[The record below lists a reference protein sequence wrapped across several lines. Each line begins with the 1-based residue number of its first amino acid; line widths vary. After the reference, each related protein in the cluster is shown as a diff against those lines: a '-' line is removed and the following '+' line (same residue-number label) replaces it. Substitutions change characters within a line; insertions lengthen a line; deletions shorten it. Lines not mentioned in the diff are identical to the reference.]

1 MIRFAFTCNYK
12 PKNLNHNSLH
22 CDNVMILF
30 IFIVL
35 VSLASKQP
43 DIETTISRKEPKE
56 SEFKALKQQV
66 RDS

>member
-1 MIRFAFTCNYK
+1 MM
-12 PKNLNHNSLH
+12 
-22 CDNVMILF
+22 VLF
-30 IFIVL
+30 IFRVL